1 MSLKFSMNKH
11 TFENKNMMKELE
23 LSDTESDVESDVE
36 TVDESGEDSLEDGV
50 IESKGE
56 TNDDSNAE
64 FVSESVSESETDSDG
79 SETQNIYDLDY
90 IKNVKEYGFQFT
102 LPEKTLGLINRISR
116 MVGAPSYIKTPIFHR
131 SKHSNPNYKNRDFKK
146 RNSNRKKRNPKPLD
160 DDEWDS
166 IRSFEETKMKKI
178 REGIDNDIALITKHL
193 NKLTDDT
200 FDLCYEEVCDIL
212 DRLVDVANT
221 EDILIVCKNI
231 FEISSSNGFYSKV
244 FAKLLANTINKYEQM
259 KQVFS
264 ENTKDFL
271 KYFQEFEYANADED
285 YDKFCD
291 VNLRNEKRRA
301 YAKCVAN
308 LVNEG
313 IISVDIIIKNISIM
327 IHNFKMTIDQ
337 EKKNFVSEQ
346 IIEIIFIMVNESY
359 DTIKDHE
366 DYDSFV
372 KEDIVEISNMKRKD
386 YNSLPSKCIFRA
398 MELVDKME
406 ADEQ

>member
-1 MSLKFSMNKH
+1 MSLNFSMDN
-11 TFENKNMMKELE
+11 ENFGKKNMMKELA
-23 LSDTESDVESDVE
+23 LSDTESEQDTEQESCIDSGLESD
-36 TVDESGEDSLEDGV
+36 
-50 IESKGE
+50 IESNPCS
-56 TNDDSNAE
+56 NDE
-64 FVSESVSESETDSDG
+64 FETDSNNSGVTTIYGLDDI
-79 SETQNIYDLDY
+79 TNIKD
-90 IKNVKEYGFQFT
+90 YGFQFT

-131 SKHSNPNYKNRDFKK
+131 NKHMTSNYKSKDLK
-146 RNSNRKKRNPKPLD
+146 RRNNNRKKKNPKPLD
-160 DDEWDS
+160 DEEWDS

-178 REGIDNDIALITKHL
+178 REGIENDIALITKHL

-200 FDLCYEEVCDIL
+200 FDMCYEEVCDVL
-212 DRLVDVANT
+212 DRLVEVANT
-221 EDILIVCKNI
+221 EDMLVVCKNI

-259 KQVFS
+259 KTVFN

-271 KYFQEFEYANADED
+271 KYFQEYEYANSDED
-285 YDKFCD
+285 YDWFCE

-308 LVNEG
+308 MVNEG

-327 IHNFKMTIDQ
+327 IHNFKLTID
-337 EKKNFVSEQ
+337 EENKNFVSEQ

-366 DYDSFV
+366 DFDSFV
-372 KEDIVEISNMKRKD
+372 KEDVVEISKMKRKE
-386 YNSLPSKCIFRA
+386 YKSLPSKCIFRA

>member
-1 MSLKFSMNKH
+1 MSLKFSMNKE
-11 TFENKNMMKELE
+11 TLENKNMMKELA
-23 LSDTESDVESDVE
+23 LSDTESEPDTEIDSGMESE
-36 TVDESGEDSLEDGV
+36 EESCEDSGGV
-50 IESKGE
+50 SEVESKGE
-56 TNDDSNAE
+56 SEDSHSSN
-64 FVSESVSESETDSDG
+64 T
-79 SETQNIYDLDY
+79 IYDLDY

-131 SKHSNPNYKNRDFKK
+131 NRHSNPNYKNKDFKR
-146 RNSNRKKRNPKPLD
+146 RNNNRKKKNPKPMD

-166 IRSFEETKMKKI
+166 IRSFEETKMQKI
-178 REGIDNDIALITKHL
+178 REGIENDIALITKHM

-200 FDLCYEEVCDIL
+200 FDMCYEEVCDVL
-212 DRLVDVANT
+212 DRLVEVANAD
-221 EDILIVCKNI
+221 DILVVCKNI

-259 KQVFS
+259 KKVFT

-271 KYFQEFEYANADED
+271 KYFQEYEYANSEED

-308 LVNEG
+308 MVNEG

-327 IHNFKMTIDQ
+327 IHNFKLTID
-337 EKKNFVSEQ
+337 EENKNFVSEQ
-346 IIEIIFIMVNESY
+346 IIGIICIMVNESY
-359 DTIKDHE
+359 DTIKEHE
-366 DYDSFV
+366 DFDSFV
-372 KEDIVEISNMKRKD
+372 KEDVVEISKMKRKE
-386 YNSLPSKCIFRA
+386 YKSLPSKCIFRA

>member
-1 MSLKFSMNKH
+1 MSLNYSNDKENFG
-11 TFENKNMMKELE
+11 NKNMMKELA
-23 LSDTESDVESDVE
+23 LSDTESEPETEIDSGVESE
-36 TVDESGEDSLEDGV
+36 EESCQDSGGESEA
-50 IESKGE
+50 ESKGE
-56 TNDDSNAE
+56 SEDSNL
-64 FVSESVSESETDSDG
+64 T
-79 SETQNIYDLDY
+79 TIYDLEY

-131 SKHSNPNYKNRDFKK
+131 NRHSNPNYKNKDFKK
-146 RNSNRKKRNPKPLD
+146 RNNNRKKRNPKPMD

-166 IRSFEETKMKKI
+166 IRSFEETKMQKI
-178 REGIDNDIALITKHL
+178 REGIENDIALITKHM

-200 FDLCYEEVCDIL
+200 FDMCYEEVCDVL
-212 DRLVDVANT
+212 DRLVEVANAD
-221 EDILIVCKNI
+221 DILVVCKNI

-259 KQVFS
+259 KKVFT

-271 KYFQEFEYANADED
+271 KYFQEYEYANSEED

-308 LVNEG
+308 MVNEG

-327 IHNFKMTIDQ
+327 IHNFKLTID
-337 EKKNFVSEQ
+337 EENKNFVSEQ

-366 DYDSFV
+366 DFDSFV
-372 KEDIVEISNMKRKD
+372 KEDVVEISKMKRKE
-386 YNSLPSKCIFRA
+386 YKSLPSKCIFRA